1 MSSAEFYDLTQTEY
15 ERVPSLPEKTD
26 ATLEV
31 HRSTQPT
38 GRELSYEERR
48 QQMKFSFCK
57 SAVLVFQSTVGISW
71 FTLHQPL
78 ALVGLYLGALI
89 TLLSAYVTTY
99 GLLLLDQ
106 TAKLAEDDNL
116 RAERIKNA
124 EELCSLIPGRRM
136 VVLKWL
142 MMTASAGMIFASS
155 ISNVCMMADT
165 IEYYY
170 QVPTVYTKL
179 LTFLVISIFL
189 AVIVEP
195 EGIEV
200 YTYIT
205 CACLT
210 CLGSTSSPGA
220 VYFGKNLA
228 IIAAGRGQ
236 TFASVPKFNLENTG
250 EFTGNIA
257 YAFELSSVY
266 LSRNRRSRSSAH
278 CGSVGEVQLANHR
291 HAVLH
296 WHALL
301 RFGGFVPDGRRS

>member
-1 MSSAEFYDLTQTEY
+1 MTSADFYDHTQTEY
-15 ERVPSLPEKTD
+15 ERVPTLSEKSDASLEAQKPTFPTD
-26 ATLEV
+26 
-31 HRSTQPT
+31 
-38 GRELSYEERR
+38 RELSYEERR

-78 ALVGLYLGALI
+78 ALVGLYLGGLI

-99 GLLLLDQ
+99 GLLMLDQ

-116 RAERIKNA
+116 RSDRIKNA
-124 EELCSLIPGRRM
+124 EELCSMIPGKRM
-136 VVLKWL
+136 VALKWL

-210 CLGSTSSPGA
+210 CLGSYCSSGT
-220 VYFGKNLA
+220 VYFCKNLS
-228 IIAAGRGQ
+228 IIAAGKGQ
-236 TFASVPKFNLENTG
+236 SFESIPKFRIENTG
-250 EFTGNIA
+250 EYTGNIA

-266 LSRNRRSRSSAH
+266 LSRTR
-278 CGSVGEVQLANHR
+278 
-291 HAVLH
+291 
-296 WHALL
+296 
-301 RFGGFVPDGRRS
+301 